1 MINAEWSLV
10 FFTLLGQFSTGLL
23 LCTLIFRLFPA
34 AVSNESIEKITR
46 SAAKTAFVL
55 MAIALALSF
64 LHLSSPLS
72 AIYALS
78 NLGESWLSREIL
90 MVATYAFLSFVLLL
104 LILYRPGNQLLQK
117 ILMSVTVL
125 AGLAMVYTMARLYMI
140 ETVPVW
146 NTPKTLVAFYTSV
159 FLVGSAIFMV
169 IFSKNL
175 EKTTGKAI
183 QKPASILL
191 IMAAGLFLKLFTLVI
206 PYRAIAEANTGFA
219 VTASGGSWMFIHW
232 ALLAVG
238 ALLAIVNL
246 QKQRTSRVVSGYYVS
261 ALLCFVLAEL
271 IARADF
277 YASFFRIGI

>member
-10 FFTLLGQFSTGLL
+10 FFTLLGQFSTGVL
-23 LCTLIFRLFPA
+23 LCAFVFNLFPGTTGA
-34 AVSNESIEKITR
+34 SAEKITR
-46 SAAKTAFVL
+46 SAAKAAFVL

-78 NLGESWLSREIL
+78 NLQDSWLSREIL
-90 MVATYAFLSFVLLL
+90 MASTYAFLAFLLL
-104 LILYRPGNQLLQK
+104 LQTLYRPGNQLLQK
-117 ILMSVTVL
+117 ILLPVTVL

-146 NTPKTLVAFYTSV
+146 NTPKTLVSFYASV
-159 FLVGSAIFMV
+159 LLAGSAIFMV
-169 IFSKNL
+169 IFSKDQ
-175 EKTTGKAI
+175 EKTTVQAPK
-183 QKPASILL
+183 KPASILL
-191 IMAAGLFLKLFTLVI
+191 IMTAGLFLKLFTLVI
-206 PYRAIAEANTGFA
+206 PYRGIAEANTGFA
-219 VTASGGSWMFIHW
+219 VTITGGPWMLIHW
-232 ALLAVG
+232 ALLALG

-246 QKQRTSRVVSGYYVS
+246 QKQRTSKVVSGYYVS
-261 ALLCFVLAEL
+261 ALLCFVLAEI